1 MAQERPAVTSKDV
14 WAYGFY
20 GFFVSLGIVAQQ
32 FLNIFLTEDIKITA
46 ATVGTILLVARV
58 LDFIASF
65 GIGGV
70 MENANFKS
78 GKYLPWLRI
87 TRFTLWCG
95 GIITFLPFP
104 IPLAMRA
111 VLIVFAYLLINISTT
126 FTNTSSYGVLALL
139 AGPNLQD
146 RNRLNI
152 ANGRLMTAAM
162 VVSAATTVP
171 VRNFIVSIVGSTR
184 YTYIIIAIAYGAFY
198 ALAVTILA
206 RMAKRVDKPVE
217 GGRARPKI
225 TVKDMARTAVGNTQL
240 LVYLASGCLYFIG
253 MMAPASLVAYYYIY
267 IVGNPTLTL
276 MALGGTIQS
285 LFRLFATMVGPKI
298 GLKLGRK
305 KARFTGQLIA
315 GVCSIGVIFFA
326 GRHVSFYI
334 GLMCLINFGA
344 AIYQGFSISYII
356 DCGEYGY
363 WKTGIDNRTVTNS
376 LVNIPMKISQF
387 IGGSLGLY
395 GLAMIG
401 WKTGMVV
408 TPDFTRKFMWLL
420 GGVSA
425 ICYLGAAL
433 MTISLYKIDDKEA
446 AFYAKENA
454 DRKAAQDA
462 AAAAA
467 T

>member
-1 MAQERPAVTSKDV
+1 M
-14 WAYGFY
+14 
-20 GFFVSLGIVAQQ
+20 GIVGQQ

-65 GIGGV
+65 GIGGI

-87 TRFTLWCG
+87 TRFTLWGG
-95 GIITFLPFP
+95 GIIMFLPIP
-104 IPLAMRA
+104 MPLALRA
-111 VLIVFAYLLINISTT
+111 VLLVIAYLFIYISTT

-139 AGPNLQD
+139 AGPNLED

-152 ANGRLMTAAM
+152 ANGRLMTAAL

-171 VRNFIVSIVGSTR
+171 VRNFIVGIVGSTQ
-184 YTYIIIAIAYGAFY
+184 YAYIIIAAVYGGFY
-198 ALAVTILA
+198 ALAVLILSG
-206 RMAKRVDKPVE
+206 MAKRVDKPVE
-217 GGRARPKI
+217 GARPRPKI
-225 TVKDMARTAVGNTQL
+225 TVKDMIRTTAGNTQL
-240 LVYLASGCLYFIG
+240 IIYLTSGCLYFIG
-253 MMAPASLVAYYYIY
+253 MMAPMSLVAYYYIY
-267 IVGNPTLTL
+267 IIGNPSLTY

-305 KARFTGQLIA
+305 KARFMGQLIA

-326 GRHVSFYI
+326 GHHVALYI

-387 IGGSLGLY
+387 IGGSLGLF
-395 GLAMIG
+395 GLALIG
-401 WKTGMVV
+401 WKTGMTV
-408 TPDFTRKFMWLL
+408 TPEFTSKFMLLL

-433 MTISLYKIDDKEA
+433 MTIGLYKIDDKEA
-446 AFYAKENA
+446 ALYAKENA
-454 DRKAAQDA
+454 ERKAAQA
-462 AAAAA
+462 AG
-467 T
+467 

>member
-1 MAQERPAVTSKDV
+1 MEQERPKVTSRDV
-14 WAYGFY
+14 WIYGFY
-20 GFFVSLGIVAQQ
+20 GFFVSLGIVPQSQ

-65 GIGGV
+65 GIGGI
-70 MENANFKS
+70 MESANFKS

-87 TRFTLWCG
+87 TRFTLWFG
-95 GIITFLPFP
+95 LIIMFLPFP
-104 IPLAMRA
+104 MPLLMRA
-111 VLIVFAYLLINISTT
+111 AFLVVAYLLINMSTT

-139 AGPNLQD
+139 AGPDLHD

-152 ANGRLMTAAM
+152 ANGRLMT
-162 VVSAATTVP
+162 VSLVFSAATTVP
-171 VRNFIVSIVGSTR
+171 VRNFIAGIVGSTR
-184 YTYIIIAIAYGAFY
+184 YTYILIAAVYGSFY
-198 ALAVTILA
+198 ALAAIILSS
-206 RMAKRVDKPVE
+206 MAKRVDKPVE
-217 GGRARPKI
+217 SSRPRVKI
-225 TVKDMARTAVGNTQL
+225 TVKDMARTAAGNTQL
-240 LVYLASGCLYFIG
+240 IIYLISGCLYFIG
-253 MMAPASLVAYYYIY
+253 MNAPIMLVAYYYIY
-267 IVGNPTLTL
+267 IVGNTSLTY

-315 GVCSIGVIFFA
+315 GLSSIGVIFFA
-326 GRHVSFYI
+326 GHHVSFYI
-334 GLMCLINFGA
+334 GLMCLTNFGA
-344 AIYQGFSISYII
+344 ALYQGYSISYII

-376 LVNIPMKISQF
+376 LVNIPMKIAQF

-401 WKTGMVV
+401 WKTGMTV
-408 TPDFTRKFMWLL
+408 TPAFTSKFMLLL
-420 GGVSA
+420 GGISA

-433 MTISLYKIDDKEA
+433 MTITLYKIDDKEA
-446 AFYAKENA
+446 ALYARENVE
-454 DRKAAQDA
+454 RKAAQEA
-462 AAAAA
+462 AAKA
-467 T
+467 

>member
-87 TRFTLWCG
+87 TRFTLWG
-95 GIITFLPFP
+95 GSIIMFLPFP
-104 IPLAMRA
+104 MPLALRA
-111 VLIVFAYLLINISTT
+111 VLIVISYLFIYISTS
-126 FTNTSSYGVLALL
+126 FTNTASYGVLAML
-139 AGPNLQD
+139 AGPNLHD

-152 ANGRLMTAAM
+152 ANGRLMTAAL
-162 VVSAATTVP
+162 VFSAATTVP
-171 VRNFIVSIVGSTR
+171 VRNFIVGIVGSTQ
-184 YTYIIIAIAYGAFY
+184 YAYIVIAMVYGGFY
-198 ALAVTILA
+198 ALAVLILSG
-206 RMAKRVDKPVE
+206 MAKRVDKPVE
-217 GGRARPKI
+217 GARPRVKI
-225 TVKDMARTAVGNTQL
+225 TVKDMVRTAAGNTQL
-240 LVYLASGCLYFIG
+240 IIYLISGCLYFIG
-253 MMAPASLVAYYYIY
+253 MMAPMSLVAYYYIY
-267 IVGNPTLTL
+267 IVGNPSLTY

-305 KARFTGQLIA
+305 KARFTGQFIA
-315 GVCSIGVIFFA
+315 GVSSIGVIFFA
-326 GRHVSFYI
+326 GHHVSLYI
-334 GLMCLINFGA
+334 GLMCVINFGA
-344 AIYQGFSISYII
+344 ALYQGFSISYII

-408 TPDFTRKFMWLL
+408 TPDFTTKFMLLL
-420 GGVSA
+420 GGISA
-425 ICYLGAAL
+425 VCYLGAAL
-433 MTISLYKIDDKEA
+433 MTITLYKIDDKEA
-446 AFYAKENA
+446 ALYAKENA
-454 DRKAAQDA
+454 ERKAAQDA
-462 AAAAA
+462 AAAKG
-467 T
+467 

>member
-1 MAQERPAVTSKDV
+1 MAERKVTSKDV
-14 WAYGFY
+14 WTYGFY
-20 GFFVSLGIVAQQ
+20 GFFVSLGIVPQSQ

-65 GIGGV
+65 GIGGI
-70 MENANFKS
+70 MESANFKS

-87 TRFTLWCG
+87 TRFSLWG
-95 GIITFLPFP
+95 GLVIMFLPIP
-104 IPLAMRA
+104 MPLALRA
-111 VLIVFAYLLINISTT
+111 ALLVVAYLLINMSTT

-152 ANGRLMTAAM
+152 ANGRLMTVAL

-171 VRNFIVSIVGSTR
+171 IRNFIAGKVGSTQ
-184 YTYIIIAIAYGAFY
+184 YTYIIIAAIYGGFY
-198 ALAVTILA
+198 AVAAIILSG
-206 RMAKRVDKPVE
+206 MAKDVDKPSE
-217 GGRARPKI
+217 TARPRVKI
-225 TVKDMARTAVGNTQL
+225 TVKDMARTAAGNTQL
-240 LVYLASGCLYFIG
+240 IIYLISGCLYFIG
-253 MMAPASLVAYYYIY
+253 MNAPIMLVAYYYIY
-267 IVGNPTLTL
+267 IIGNRSLTY

-315 GVCSIGVIFFA
+315 GISSIGIIFFA
-326 GRHVSFYI
+326 GHHVALYI
-334 GLMCLINFGA
+334 GFMCLTNFGA
-344 AIYQGFSISYII
+344 ALYQGFSISYII

-376 LVNIPMKISQF
+376 LVNIPMKIAQF

-408 TPDFTRKFMWLL
+408 TPSFTSKFMLLL
-420 GGVSA
+420 GGISA
-425 ICYLGAAL
+425 ICYLSAAL
-433 MTISLYKIDDKEA
+433 MTITLYKIDDKEA
-446 AFYAKENA
+446 ALYAKENA
-454 DRKAAQDA
+454 ERKAAAEA
-462 AAAAA
+462 AG
-467 T
+467 